1 MQLRIS
7 LLDVTPTV
15 WRGLLVPGGVT
26 LSKLHVMIQ
35 AAMGWEDYH
44 LHAFEIDGERYGVS
58 DPEEDDEDVIDEE
71 TVILSD
77 VVSGQTRFLYE
88 YDFGDFWRH
97 EIVVESVNPVPLIL
111 KFAVCVDG
119 QRACPPEDC
128 GGSGGY
134 GRLLEGVGGPGQRSS
149 STASIGPA
157 APLTLMLSTCR
168 SSMRRSSGLVEWPSS
183 DDHSLSHRRDGPC

>member
-1 MQLRIS
+1 M
-7 LLDVTPTV
+7 DVTPTI
-15 WRGLLVPGGVT
+15 WRRLLVPGQVP

-58 DPEEDDEDVIDEE
+58 DPEEDDEDVIDEAS
-71 TVILSD
+71 VVLSD
-77 VVSGQTRFLYE
+77 VAREQTRFVYE

-97 EIVVESVNPVPLIL
+97 EVVVESVDQVPVIL

-128 GGSGGY
+128 GGTGSY
-134 GRLLEGVGGPGQRSS
+134 RDLLEAIGDPNRKAAVDCRDWAGRPFDPDAFDLPVINANLQRV
-149 STASIGPA
+149 
-157 APLTLMLSTCR
+157 R
-168 SSMRRSSGLVEWPSS
+168 
-183 DDHSLSHRRDGPC
+183 

>member
-1 MQLRIS
+1 MATPARRRPDRTAVQLRIS

-128 GGSGGY
+128 GGSGRY
-134 GRLLEGVGGPGQRSS
+134 RDLLEGIGGSGQRELVDCVDW
-149 STASIGPA
+149 AGRPFDPDAFDLSIVNA
-157 APLTLMLSTCR
+157 ALQR
-168 SSMRRSSGLVEWPSS
+168 VG
-183 DDHSLSHRRDGPC
+183 

>member
-44 LHAFEIDGERYGVS
+44 LHAFEIDGDRYGVS

-77 VVSGQTRFLYE
+77 VVSGQARFLYE
-88 YDFGDFWRH
+88 YDFG
-97 EIVVESVNPVPLIL
+97 
-111 KFAVCVDG
+111 
-119 QRACPPEDC
+119 
-128 GGSGGY
+128 
-134 GRLLEGVGGPGQRSS
+134 RLLAPRDCRRVRES
-149 STASIGPA
+149 GPA
-157 APLTLMLSTCR
+157 DPQVR
-168 SSMRRSSGLVEWPSS
+168 RVRRRSEGLPS
-183 DDHSLSHRRDGPC
+183 